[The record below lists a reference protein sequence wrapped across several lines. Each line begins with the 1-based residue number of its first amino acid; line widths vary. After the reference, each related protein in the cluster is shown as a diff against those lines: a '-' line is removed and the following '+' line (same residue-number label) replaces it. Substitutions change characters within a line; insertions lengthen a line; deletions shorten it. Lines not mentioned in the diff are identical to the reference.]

1 MSRPS
6 LHRVALAGW
15 LLLLAKLAAAPASA
29 QPRSEASR
37 AFAEGS
43 ELFEKA
49 DYVGAIEAF
58 SRAYRLK
65 PHYSVLCNIALS
77 HERLGNMVA
86 AAASY
91 RDCLSQGADKAASAE
106 AVRNSLQRVEG
117 RIGWVQVRSPGQGGD
132 VHIDG
137 NRVGPAPQRVPLNPG
152 SHVVE
157 VRRSGAE
164 AARQSLTMRGGEQLE
179 LELIP
184 RALAPEPPKV
194 IVVKEPSPE
203 RPRRRLHQAW
213 FWSGVGLTAG
223 LAAVAT
229 AFGVLTLRT
238 RDDYQAQPSRQLYDR
253 GLNYRLVTNIF
264 WGLTAASA
272 GATTGLF
279 FYTDFRRHQG
289 GSARASTDLLIG
301 LHRTF

>member
-1 MSRPS
+1 
-6 LHRVALAGW
+6 LAGC
-15 LLLLAKLAAAPASA
+15 LLLLAQLAAAAASA
-29 QPRSEASR
+29 RPTSEASR

-43 ELFEKA
+43 ELFDKA

-58 SRAYRLK
+58 TRAYKLK

-86 AAASY
+86 AARSY
-91 RDCLSQGADKAASAE
+91 RDCLSQGADQAASAE
-106 AVRNSLQRVEG
+106 AVRNSLRRVEG
-117 RIGWVQVRSPGQGGD
+117 RIGWVLVRSSGKGGD
-132 VHIDG
+132 VYVDG
-137 NRVGPAPQRVPLNPG
+137 LQVGPAPQRVPLNPG

-157 VRRSGAE
+157 VRRPGAE
-164 AARQSLTMRGGEQLE
+164 AGRETLTTRGGEQLE

-194 IVVKEPSPE
+194 IVVKEQAPE

-229 AFGVLTLRT
+229 ALGVLTLRT
-238 RDDYQAQPSRQLYDR
+238 RDDYQAQPSRDLYDR
-253 GLNYRLVTNIF
+253 GLNYRLLTNVF

-272 GATTGLF
+272 GVTTGLF
-279 FYTDFRRHQG
+279 FYTDFRRSRD
-289 GSARASTDLLIG
+289 GSGRAGTELMLG